1 MYNAVSVALTSRI
14 FSSKVKDVRAS
25 CYYHV
30 SDWNSN
36 YVINQNVLLDEE
48 KKESYSLIK
57 DLDGKLNY
65 AKNITTSNSSVL
77 DFYKKSVYDFLADQ
91 YSIALQEIDTS
102 NIEFYIEVT
111 NPDVQISNSIL
122 IEKDSI
128 LSEDISEIPS
138 SYTLFKVDSSSIQAP
153 IYAYTN
159 APSAAFNIPGGFG
172 AYVLRERVY
181 KSSALT
187 QDNLSSKISSR
198 NIYQSYAFK
207 LSVFNSYVQSTESP
221 TIFSANWS
229 AEITATYD
237 AVLQRQEFYREA
249 PRPIDGVRRNCSR
262 QTRSMV

>member
-30 SDWNSN
+30 SDWNNN

-48 KKESYSLIK
+48 KRDSYSLIK
-57 DLDGKLNY
+57 DLDGRLNY
-65 AKNITTSNSSVL
+65 AKNITTSSLSVL

-102 NIEFYIEVT
+102 NMEFYIEVT
-111 NPDVQISNSIL
+111 NPDVKISNSIL
-122 IEKDSI
+122 IEKDSA
-128 LSEDISEIPS
+128 LSQDVSEIPT
-138 SYTLFKVDSSSIQAP
+138 SYSLYKIDSSAIQAP

-159 APSAAFNIPGGFG
+159 APSAAFKVPGGFG

-187 QDNLSSKISSR
+187 QDTLSSKISSR
-198 NIYQSYAFK
+198 NIYQSYPFK
-207 LSVFNSYVQSTESP
+207 FSIFNSYAQSTESP
-221 TIFSANWS
+221 TVFSANWS

-237 AVLQRQEFYREA
+237 AVLQRQEFYRIEPKA
-249 PRPIDGVRRNCSR
+249 IDGSRRNCSR
-262 QTRSMV
+262 QARSMV

>member
-36 YVINQNVLLDEE
+36 HVINQSVLLDEE
-48 KKESYSLIK
+48 KKQSYSLIK

-102 NIEFYIEVT
+102 NMEFYIEVT
-111 NPDVQISNSIL
+111 NPDVQISNSIRV
-122 IEKDSI
+122 EKDSV
-128 LSEDISEIPS
+128 LSQDTSEIPT
-138 SYTLFKVDSSSIQAP
+138 SYALHKVDLAAIQAP

-159 APSAAFNIPGGFG
+159 APSAQFKVPGGFG
-172 AYVLRERVY
+172 AYVLREKVY
-181 KSSALT
+181 KSSSLT
-187 QDNLSSKISSR
+187 QDSLSSKISSR
-198 NIYQSYAFK
+198 NIYQSYPFK
-207 LSVFNSYVQSTESP
+207 FSIFNSYVQSTESP
-221 TIFSANWS
+221 TVFTADWS

-237 AVLQRQEFYREA
+237 AELQRKEFYKIA
-249 PRPIDGVRRNCSR
+249 PKPIDGVRRNCFR
-262 QTRSMV
+262 